1 MEEISIWD
9 ILTYIWGKNKCKK
22 RGITYGNKN
31 KQTWRDPNDGIIFIN
46 YSNPS
51 GVSEDD
57 PDLTSFLNSLE
68 VNDCFGIVTIDAD
81 EINIRDRE
89 NTDGNIVGTA
99 KKGEI
104 YKVYA
109 ITGSSEYT
117 GEYTWYNIGY

>member
-1 MEEISIWD
+1 M
-9 ILTYIWGKNKCKK
+9 
-22 RGITYGNKN
+22 
-31 KQTWRDPNDGIIFIN
+31 
-46 YSNPS
+46 
-51 GVSEDD
+51 SEDD

-104 YKVYA
+104 YKVYGLSDRIRSMILDA
-109 ITGSSEYT
+109 DLPKTSVKTISSLQLPEVRAF
-117 GEYTWYNIGY
+117 

>member
-1 MEEISIWD
+1 M
-9 ILTYIWGKNKCKK
+9 
-22 RGITYGNKN
+22 
-31 KQTWRDPNDGIIFIN
+31 
-46 YSNPS
+46 
-51 GVSEDD
+51 SEDD

-109 ITGSSEYT
+109 ITESSEYT
-117 GEYTWYNIGY
+117 GEYTWYNIGYSEYIADLNGDWLSYTENK